1 MLDIFML
8 ISLIILSLASIGLL
22 YRVVKGPGVTDR
34 VMALDAI
41 GINLMAITAIMC
53 IMMNTDAFL
62 DIILV
67 IGILAFVGTVAFSKF
82 LERGEVIEHDRNR

>member
-82 LERGEVIEHDRNR
+82 LERGEVIERDRNR